1 MRVDSKRVRLL
12 GQSGKHLLGQSIT
25 GFDPK
30 GDIRRRSAASLAQ
43 KKRKHVR
50 HLSAPRCPFGVQK
63 CVNTIADPQQG
74 MEELRGAIA
83 EAQRAN
89 APDWDE
95 ALLRLAW
102 RARRS
107 VSAPTPAS
115 CAPATVPAG
124 IARPDLSPA
133 ESRWHPGPA
142 RRGSEPDADRSDAE
156 ERCSETTVWKERE
169 PTVWKETTIDESRST
184 DERRMSDEG
193 RSSNE
198 GGTSNKPA
206 AKARTSNKPSA

>member
-1 MRVDSKRVRLL
+1 M
-12 GQSGKHLLGQSIT
+12 T
-25 GFDPK
+25 T
-30 GDIRRRSAASLAQ
+30 AEE
-43 KKRKHVR
+43 
-50 HLSAPRCPFGVQK
+50 
-63 CVNTIADPQQG
+63 

-89 APDWDE
+89 APDWDK

-107 VSAPTPAS
+107 VSAPSAPTPAS
-115 CAPATVPAG
+115 CAPASSAPATVPAG

-142 RRGSEPDADRSDAE
+142 RRGSEPDADRSDTE
-156 ERCSETTVWKERE
+156 ERCSETAVWKERE

-184 DERRMSDEG
+184 DERRSSDEG
-193 RSSNE
+193 RSSNK
-198 GGTSNKPA
+198 GGTSNKPT
-206 AKARTSNKPSA
+206 AKARTPNKPSAEATTAEAATAEATTTKSRLGRSRDQRSANYDRCRESGEFLVHHGAASSLDNSPLPLTT